1 VIKAEE
7 LKADDEKVNA
17 LIQEMATA
25 YEDPSEVVAYYEQ
38 NEEMMNNM
46 RNVALEEQA
55 VDAIIAKAQVS
66 EKETSFNELM
76 NQQQQQS
83 A

>member
-1 VIKAEE
+1 MIKAEE